1 MRRPG
6 NDQAEADPDIA
17 AYRPPPVLPPVIP
30 TVYRAGPKRLALFST
45 LARFGSAEDIAL
57 ADLRIELM
65 FPADE
70 PSRTKLFQMFGGPD
84 TPTNTWNLTGCH
96 DR

>member
-17 AYRPPPVLPPVIP
+17 AYRPPPVLPPVIS
-30 TVYRAGPKRLALFST
+30 TVYRDGPMRLALFST
-45 LARFGSAEDIAL
+45 LAQFGSAEDISL
-57 ADLRIELM
+57 ADLRIELNVSRRRTIT
-65 FPADE
+65 DE
-70 PSRTKLFQMFGGPD
+70 AVSDVGRPGHPD
-84 TPTNTWNLTGCH
+84 KHLESDGCH